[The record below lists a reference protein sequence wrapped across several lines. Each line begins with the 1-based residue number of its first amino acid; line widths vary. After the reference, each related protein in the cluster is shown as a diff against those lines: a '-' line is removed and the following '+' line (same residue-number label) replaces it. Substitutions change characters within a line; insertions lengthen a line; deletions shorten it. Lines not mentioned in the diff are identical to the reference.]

1 MIGSLIFI
9 PRIAPMALFHTELLN
24 LTGPIKTARTQAVTK
39 SLVDAEDCF
48 DSAYLR
54 ESGMTVSF
62 CFTFHQEY

>member
-1 MIGSLIFI
+1 
-9 PRIAPMALFHTELLN
+9 MALFHTELLN

-54 ESGMTVSF
+54 ESGMTVGI
-62 CFTFHQEY
+62 CFIFH